1 MKQRKKTAPKEL
13 YWLHCIGGVDEEKK
27 KKNLFFL
34 VSGGVY
40 KHENYRR
47 LKKILH
53 MGTSFSTIC
62 IYICIVFLQYW
73 KKSLILIGGKERER
87 RGVGISCTETDP
99 IMDTYEVITIVLSL

>member
-13 YWLHCIGGVDEEKK
+13 YWLHCSIGGGVDEEKK
-27 KKNLFFL
+27 KKLFFL

-53 MGTSFSTIC
+53 
-62 IYICIVFLQYW
+62 IYVLCFYSLW
-73 KKSLILIGGKERER
+73 KKSLILIGVKERKREELEYLEQKL
-87 RGVGISCTETDP
+87 TQ
-99 IMDTYEVITIVLSL
+99 